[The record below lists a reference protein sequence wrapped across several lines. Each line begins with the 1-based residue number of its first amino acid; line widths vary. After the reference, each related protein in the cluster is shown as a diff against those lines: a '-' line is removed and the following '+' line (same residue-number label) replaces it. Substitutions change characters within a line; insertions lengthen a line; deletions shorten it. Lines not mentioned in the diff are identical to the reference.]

1 MSPDNRV
8 SVTMEWALWGQTATQ
23 PGYRVLDFSDGVMRR
38 ENFDEMVTRYSPGT
52 LENLPQVTIGWSR
65 ERRPDG
71 DQVALAIHEQI
82 ALSDGGGDHS
92 VLARLFCAPFR
103 QLAAGLVG
111 YLPMYEELRPLGA
124 ERSDHE
130 PLSMRFPAGSVDGVA
145 DSVDP
150 LAIRSAALLLTAR
163 PVCILGA
170 DRVGLDERL
179 RFIDTVASLLP
190 YGLRARLSAAT
201 WVSSTFYRHKFR
213 LFFAA
218 AERHGQD
225 RDQVVDWSGA
235 NDQDIDHP
243 AASRYL
249 ALLGDGLISVRK
261 LAEFTEPMDFSG
273 ASIEQILDSVDDQGG
288 FVAGAVPVPDSE
300 LDAAVVPGDDSEVSG
315 ILLSCAEAFSG
326 DTSKLSGYV
335 EKLRTHLSDPVTPA
349 QRRGY
354 LRRFAEYRLFR
365 PDPPIGGALLSQFYD
380 VLLRLA
386 FDPPIRYRDYC
397 RIERCVGVSPGQP
410 MSAPVLRAMLDLGLE
425 SAPEL
430 LVTIA
435 ISEELLQARLGAGSL
450 DLTSLVAAT
459 ADSRLLPQHAMIM
472 CEIVARHLKLSL
484 TDRAVLRKALGDVG
498 YLAPLLQRIYPDQP
512 QTQLDLLSGI
522 LQAANGRKLPHG
534 EVYKMFSAVPTT
546 ATLAL
551 LAAALPL
558 MGPRDVPM
566 AVGQFTAA
574 AVAVRPFSEETKQQI
589 KVLLSRHC
597 A

>member
-8 SVTMEWALWGQTATQ
+8 NVTMEWALWGQTTTR
-23 PGYRVLDFSDGVMRR
+23 PGYRVLDCSSGVTRR
-38 ENFDEMVTRYSPGT
+38 ERFDEIVTRYSPGT

-71 DQVALAIHEQI
+71 DQVALAIHEQL
-82 ALSDGGGDHS
+82 ALSDAEGDHS

-111 YLPMYEELRPLGA
+111 YLPMYEELRPLGVQ
-124 ERSDHE
+124 RLDHE
-130 PLSMRFPAGSVDGVA
+130 PLSMRFPAGSVAGLA
-145 DSVDP
+145 DSADL
-150 LAIRSAALLLTAR
+150 LAMRSAALLLAAR

-225 RDQVVDWSGA
+225 RDQVVVWDGV
-235 NDQDIDHP
+235 NDQDIADP
-243 AASRYL
+243 PASRYF
-249 ALLGDGLISVRK
+249 ALLSDGLISVRK

-273 ASIEQILDSVDDQGG
+273 PSIEQILYSVDDQRA
-288 FVAGAVPVPDSE
+288 FVAGTVPVPDSE
-300 LDAAVVPGDDSEVSG
+300 PDAAVVSGDDSEVGG
-315 ILLSCAEAFSG
+315 ILLACAEAFSG
-326 DTSKLSGYV
+326 DTSKISGYV
-335 EKLRTHLSDPVTPA
+335 EKLRTHLSDPVTSA
-349 QRRGY
+349 RRRGY
-354 LRRFAEYRLFR
+354 LRRIAEYRLFR
-365 PDPPIGGALLSQFYD
+365 PDPPISGRQLSQFYD
-380 VLLRLA
+380 VLLQLV
-386 FDPPIRYRDYC
+386 FDRPIRYRDYC
-397 RIERCVGVSPGQP
+397 RLERCVGVSPGQP
-410 MSAPVLRAMLDLGLE
+410 MSTPLLQAMLEFGLDG
-425 SAPEL
+425 AAEL
-430 LVTIA
+430 LVLIA
-435 ISEELLQARLGAGSL
+435 ASEEQLQSHLGDGSA

-459 ADSRLLPQHAMIM
+459 VDSRLLPQHAMIM
-472 CEIVARHLKLSL
+472 CEIISRHLNLSL

-522 LQAANGRKLPHG
+522 LQAANGRKLPRG
-534 EVYKMFSAVPTT
+534 EVHKMFSAVSTT
-546 ATLAL
+546 PTLAL